1 MTTILGL
8 PANVVY
14 FTAGIYALLAL
25 ATIVVLVLRW
35 RNPGE
40 RYAELMARTDSWW
53 WMIGAFTLA
62 ILLNQTVAIVFLALI
77 AYLALKE
84 YLSLVPTRRI
94 DREVLLF
101 AHLAIPLQFYWAAID
116 WYNMFIVFVPVWM
129 FLFFPALMALRGQTQ
144 GFLRAVGTLSWGLM
158 MTVYTLSHMAW
169 LLVSGD
175 RINPLAGGVG
185 LLFFLVVLTQ
195 FNDVSQYCWGK
206 PLGRHKVT
214 PNVSPKKT
222 WEGLIGG
229 IATTTLVAGLVGPYL
244 TPMDWRW
251 SALAGAILGVSGFLG
266 DITMSAMKRD
276 LGVKDTGGLIRAMA
290 ASSTASTALLTRHR
304 CSSTS
309 SAISISRDE
318 AMSKNPFTRLLRFLF
333 FAVVVRA
340 VILIAL
346 GLTVRHRE
354 RLPKDGPAVLAG
366 NHNSNLDALAIM
378 SLMPL
383 RLLPKLRPVA
393 AMDYFFTS
401 SIRGWFATNIIGII
415 PVKRGSGK
423 EGGNPLLLA
432 EQALERGE
440 ILVLFPEGT
449 RGEPETFKEFKK
461 GIGHLAHA
469 LPKVPVVP
477 IFMYGLG
484 KALPKGSALLVP
496 FNVTVSVGEPL
507 YGTPSYSEF
516 VSKLQRSMTDLA
528 AQEKLPVWE

>member
-1 MTTILGL
+1 MSTILGL

-25 ATIVVLVLRW
+25 ATAIVLLMRW

-62 ILLNQTVAIVFLALI
+62 VLLNRTVAVVFLGFI

-101 AHLAIPLQFYWAAID
+101 AYLAIPIQFYWAAID

-169 LLVSGD
+169 LLVAGD
-175 RINPLAGGVG
+175 RINPVVGGVG

-195 FNDVSQYCWGK
+195 FNDVAQYCWGK

-222 WEGLIGG
+222 WEGLFGG
-229 IATTTLVAGLVGPYL
+229 IATTTVVAGLVGPYL

-251 SALAGAILGVSGFLG
+251 SALAGAILGISGFFG

-276 LGVKDTGGLIRAMA
+276 LGVKDTGGLIPGHGGVLDRVDSLTYA
-290 ASSTASTALLTRHR
+290 A
-304 CSSTS
+304 
-309 SAISISRDE
+309 
-318 AMSKNPFTRLLRFLF
+318 
-333 FAVVVRA
+333 
-340 VILIAL
+340 
-346 GLTVRHRE
+346 
-354 RLPKDGPAVLAG
+354 
-366 NHNSNLDALAIM
+366 
-378 SLMPL
+378 
-383 RLLPKLRPVA
+383 PVFVHF
-393 AMDYFFTS
+393 MRYFY
-401 SIRGWFATNIIGII
+401 
-415 PVKRGSGK
+415 
-423 EGGNPLLLA
+423 
-432 EQALERGE
+432 
-440 ILVLFPEGT
+440 FP
-449 RGEPETFKEFKK
+449 
-461 GIGHLAHA
+461 
-469 LPKVPVVP
+469 
-477 IFMYGLG
+477 
-484 KALPKGSALLVP
+484 
-496 FNVTVSVGEPL
+496 
-507 YGTPSYSEF
+507 
-516 VSKLQRSMTDLA
+516 
-528 AQEKLPVWE
+528 